1 MKKIIYQLCT
11 KLAACA
17 FAAAIISVGTASC
30 SGMYQPKV
38 PDVLKKNYYLIKM
51 TYLKLMIKFALGKPF
66 LFNFRG
72 EKNEKNKNKT
82 DSSIS
87 CGNYFF

>member
-38 PDVLKKNYYLIKM
+38 PDVLKK
-51 TYLKLMIKFALGKPF
+51 
-66 LFNFRG
+66 
-72 EKNEKNKNKT
+72 
-82 DSSIS
+82 
-87 CGNYFF
+87 